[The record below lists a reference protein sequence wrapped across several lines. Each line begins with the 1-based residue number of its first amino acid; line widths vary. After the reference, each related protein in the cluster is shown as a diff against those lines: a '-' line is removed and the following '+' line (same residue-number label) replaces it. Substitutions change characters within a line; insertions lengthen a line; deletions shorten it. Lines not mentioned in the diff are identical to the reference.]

1 MTWIFDQKE
10 TATSEGAAIRWID
23 HRFFTLDFEG
33 EEYHG
38 EVISDLSEAQ
48 QLVLKINHRVF
59 HIRKKHALDEL
70 IHQLG
75 MDKPKVRKI
84 KSFNAPMPGRIINV
98 LVAVGADVDA
108 GTPLISLEAMKME
121 NTLKS
126 SGIGKVK
133 TIHVAAG
140 AVVEKGAA
148 LFEFE

>member
-33 EEYHG
+33 QEYHG
-38 EVISDLSEAQ
+38 EVVSDLSEAQ
-48 QLVLKINHRVF
+48 ELVLKINHRVF

-70 IHQLG
+70 IQQLG

-98 LVAVGADVDA
+98 LVAVGDDVDA

>member
-33 EEYHG
+33 QEYHG
-38 EVISDLSEAQ
+38 EVVSDLSEAQ

-70 IHQLG
+70 IQQLG

-98 LVAVGADVDA
+98 LVAVGEEVDA

>member
-38 EVISDLSEAQ
+38 EVVSDLSEAQ

-98 LVAVGADVDA
+98 LVAVGEDVDA

>member
-98 LVAVGADVDA
+98 LVAVGEDVDA

-133 TIHVAAG
+133 TIHVEAG

>member
-98 LVAVGADVDA
+98 LVAVGEEVDA
-108 GTPLISLEAMKME
+108 GTPLISLEAM
-121 NTLKS
+121 
-126 SGIGKVK
+126 
-133 TIHVAAG
+133 
-140 AVVEKGAA
+140 
-148 LFEFE
+148 

>member
-33 EEYHG
+33 HEYHG

-98 LVAVGADVDA
+98 LVSVGEDVDA

>member
-33 EEYHG
+33 HEYHG

-98 LVAVGADVDA
+98 LVSVGEDVDA

-133 TIHVAAG
+133 TIYVAAG

>member
-38 EVISDLSEAQ
+38 EVVSDLSEAQ

-59 HIRKKHALDEL
+59 HIRKKHTLDEL

-98 LVAVGADVDA
+98 LVAVGEDVDA

>member
-10 TATSEGAAIRWID
+10 TATSEGAAIQWID

-98 LVAVGADVDA
+98 LVAVGEEVDA

-126 SGIGKVK
+126 SGIGTVK

>member
-1 MTWIFDQKE
+1 
-10 TATSEGAAIRWID
+10 
-23 HRFFTLDFEG
+23 
-33 EEYHG
+33 
-38 EVISDLSEAQ
+38 
-48 QLVLKINHRVF
+48 VF

-98 LVAVGADVDA
+98 LVAVGENVDA

>member
-98 LVAVGADVDA
+98 LVAVGEDVDT

>member
-38 EVISDLSEAQ
+38 EVVSDLSEAQ

-98 LVAVGADVDA
+98 LVAVGEEVDA

-133 TIHVAAG
+133 AIHVAAG

>member
-23 HRFFTLDFEG
+23 HRFFTLEFEG

-98 LVAVGADVDA
+98 LVAVGEDVDA

>member
-10 TATSEGAAIRWID
+10 TATSDGAAIRWID

-38 EVISDLSEAQ
+38 EVVSDLSEAQ

-98 LVAVGADVDA
+98 LVAVGEEVDA

>member
-98 LVAVGADVDA
+98 LVAVGEEVDA

-133 TIHVAAG
+133 TIHIAAG
-140 AVVEKGAA
+140 AVVEKGAV

>member
-23 HRFFTLDFEG
+23 HRFFTLEFEG

-98 LVAVGADVDA
+98 LVAVGEEVDA

>member
-33 EEYHG
+33 EEHHG

-98 LVAVGADVDA
+98 LVAVGEDVDA

>member
-98 LVAVGADVDA
+98 LVAVGDDVDA

-133 TIHVAAG
+133 AIHVAAG

>member
-38 EVISDLSEAQ
+38 EVVSDLSEAQ

-98 LVAVGADVDA
+98 LVAVGEEVDA

>member
-33 EEYHG
+33 QEYHG

-84 KSFNAPMPGRIINV
+84 KSFNAPMPGRIINL
-98 LVAVGADVDA
+98 LVAVGEDVDA

-133 TIHVAAG
+133 TIHVEAG

>member
-33 EEYHG
+33 QEYHG

-98 LVAVGADVDA
+98 LVAVGDDVDA

>member
-98 LVAVGADVDA
+98 LVAVGEDVDA

-140 AVVEKGAA
+140 AVVEKGAT

>member
-1 MTWIFDQKE
+1 MTWIFDQ

-98 LVAVGADVDA
+98 LVAVGEDVDA

>member
-10 TATSEGAAIRWID
+10 TATSDGAAIRWID
-23 HRFFTLDFEG
+23 HRFFTLEFEG

-98 LVAVGADVDA
+98 LVAVGEDVDA

>member
-98 LVAVGADVDA
+98 LVAVGEDVDA

>member
-23 HRFFTLDFEG
+23 HRFFSLDFEG
-33 EEYHG
+33 QEYHG
-38 EVISDLSEAQ
+38 EVVSDLSEAQ

-70 IHQLG
+70 IQQLG

-98 LVAVGADVDA
+98 LVAVGDDVDA

>member
-10 TATSEGAAIRWID
+10 TATSDGAAIRWID
-23 HRFFTLDFEG
+23 HRFFTLEFEG

-38 EVISDLSEAQ
+38 EVVSDLSEAQ

-98 LVAVGADVDA
+98 LVAVGEEVDA

>member
-33 EEYHG
+33 QEYHG
-38 EVISDLSEAQ
+38 EVVSDLSEAQ

-70 IHQLG
+70 IQQLG

-98 LVAVGADVDA
+98 LVAVGDDVDA

-133 TIHVAAG
+133 TIYVAAG

>member
-10 TATSEGAAIRWID
+10 TATSDGAAIRWID

-98 LVAVGADVDA
+98 LVAVGEDVDA

>member
-10 TATSEGAAIRWID
+10 TATSDGAAIRWID
-23 HRFFTLDFEG
+23 HRFFTLEFEG

-98 LVAVGADVDA
+98 LVVVGEDVDA

>member
-38 EVISDLSEAQ
+38 EVVSDLSEAQ

-98 LVAVGADVDA
+98 LVAVGEDVDA

-140 AVVEKGAA
+140 AVVQKGAA

>member
-33 EEYHG
+33 QEYHG
-38 EVISDLSEAQ
+38 EVVSDLSEAQ

-98 LVAVGADVDA
+98 LVAVGEEVDA

-133 TIHVAAG
+133 AIHVAAG

>member
-33 EEYHG
+33 QEYHG
-38 EVISDLSEAQ
+38 EVVSDLSEAQ

-70 IHQLG
+70 IQQLG

-98 LVAVGADVDA
+98 LVEVGDDVDA

>member
-98 LVAVGADVDA
+98 IVAVGEDVDA

>member
-38 EVISDLSEAQ
+38 EVVSDLSEAQ

-98 LVAVGADVDA
+98 LVAVGEDVDA

-148 LFEFE
+148 LFDFE

>member
-33 EEYHG
+33 QEYHG
-38 EVISDLSEAQ
+38 EVVSDLSEAQ

-70 IHQLG
+70 IQQLG

-98 LVAVGADVDA
+98 LVAVGDDVDA

-140 AVVEKGAA
+140 AIVEKGAA

>member
-98 LVAVGADVDA
+98 LVAVGENVDA